1 MQTGRMKMNSRIAIL
16 GIIIDNPDVT
26 AQVNEILHENADY
39 IVGRMGIPYRSRDLN
54 IISIVIDAPADVI
67 NSMAGRIGR
76 LNGVSAKTIYSK
88 N

>member
-1 MQTGRMKMNSRIAIL
+1 MNSRIAIL

-88 N
+88 T

>member
-76 LNGVSAKTIYSK
+76 LNGVSAKSIYSK

>member
-1 MQTGRMKMNSRIAIL
+1 MNSRIAIL

>member
-1 MQTGRMKMNSRIAIL
+1 MNSRIAIL

-39 IVGRMGIPYRSRDLN
+39 IVGRMGIPYRSRNLN

-88 N
+88 T